1 MLITISDQGPGISK
15 EDQKKIFTPFWQA
28 ESAMARQYQGVGLG
42 LALTERLVHALG
54 GTIQVSSTLGVGSS
68 FRVMLPRRLEIA
80 GSPERNVA

>member
-1 MLITISDQGPGISK
+1 MTRRRVIP
-15 EDQKKIFTPFWQA
+15 